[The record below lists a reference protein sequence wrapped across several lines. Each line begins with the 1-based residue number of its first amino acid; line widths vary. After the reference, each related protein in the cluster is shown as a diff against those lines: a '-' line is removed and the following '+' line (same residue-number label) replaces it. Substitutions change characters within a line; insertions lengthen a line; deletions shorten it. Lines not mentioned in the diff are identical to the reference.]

1 MTKVRHPLILL
12 AVAIVEGAILAPSFA
27 FGHSNDV
34 LLARLRLDRP
44 PNVTLEIIGDTTNH
58 PLLKEASNPAEVMG
72 QSLRVLLPS
81 GRSWTIAE
89 LSKPTVQLHDGFA
102 APAPIP
108 LQHGDG
114 EPIPEF
120 TTASWTWRPSETPL
134 QFEIPQ
140 DRHTSVV
147 FWTLLPESDAVAPGW
162 RMLLS
167 GDKTPPI
174 PLLKTPSLVR
184 WNWQAI
190 TALTLAGLGLG
201 LQAAL
206 LIRRI
211 LRPNKK

>member
-1 MTKVRHPLILL
+1 MTKVLHPLIL
-12 AVAIVEGAILAPSFA
+12 AVAILEGAILAPSFA

-44 PNVTLEIIGDTTNH
+44 PNVTLEIIGDATNH
-58 PLLKEASNPAEVMG
+58 PLLKAASNPAEVMG
-72 QSLRVLLPS
+72 KSLRVLLPS

-102 APAPIP
+102 APSPVP
-108 LQHGDG
+108 LQHLDG
-114 EPIPEF
+114 EPIPEL

-134 QFEIPQ
+134 RFEIPQ
-140 DRHTSVV
+140 DQPASVV

-167 GDKTPPI
+167 GDKTPAI
-174 PLLKTPSLVR
+174 PLPTAPSLVR

-190 TALTLAGLGLG
+190 TALTLAGLGLAMQG
-201 LQAAL
+201 AL
-206 LIRRI
+206 LFRRI
-211 LRPNKK
+211 LRLRKK